1 MPTVSD
7 LRLGQGE
14 FLYAPVVGWPVL
26 PPGFVLGDV
35 AAIAV
40 DGKDRVYLFNRGEH
54 PMVVVATDGS
64 FLRSWGEGVFTNP
77 HGVHIGPDDTIWCTD
92 DGDHSVRQCTLDG
105 KVLMTL
111 GTPGKPAPRM
121 QGTPFCRCCHTAVSP
136 SGDIYVADGYGN
148 ARIHKYAPDGRLLF
162 SWGQPGTEP
171 GSFNLPHNVCC
182 DDDGW
187 VYVADRE
194 NHRIQIFD
202 GNGHYE
208 TQINNLHRPSALML
222 LGRTCPI
229 CVIGEIGPYMGVNRD
244 TPNLGPR
251 VTFMSHDGKLLS
263 RLCVTPNAGTQ
274 PGQFYSPH
282 GIAMDS
288 AGNLYVGEVSSRAWP
303 SLFPGK
309 PAPAALRVV
318 QKLTRLPQ

>member
-7 LRLGQGE
+7 FGLGQGE

-111 GTPGKPAPRM
+111 GTPGQPAPRM
-121 QGTPFCRCCHTAVSP
+121 QGAPFCRCCHTAVSP
-136 SGDIYVADGYGN
+136 DGDIYVADGYGN

-202 GNGHYE
+202 GNGRYE

-309 PAPAALRVV
+309 PAPADLRVV
-318 QKLTRLPQ
+318 QKLARLPQ